1 MYEGVC
7 KKGVESFAI
16 FVLRVLLF
24 YSLMPFTLGPNLNW
38 KAKCHYKQC

>member
-7 KKGVESFAI
+7 KKGVEFFAI
-16 FVLRVLLF
+16 FVGA
-24 YSLMPFTLGPNLNW
+24 YSTVILFTLGPNLNW